1 MALATLPTIKNTT
14 EDLVC
19 LWDKCSKSF
28 EEPELLYNH
37 LANDH
42 VGRKS
47 TGNLCL
53 SCHWDRCEVQT
64 TKRDHITSHLR
75 VHVPLKP
82 HICDTCKKA
91 FKRPQ
96 DLKKHEKI
104 HTDQHQQ
111 QITMNK
117 NLRLNKVLH
126 PPTPPLYCSISDS
139 SPTISSVSSPGNP
152 PLSPA
157 NSGISDLLGFSPNT
171 HPIASDNNTLELSHD
186 YWTLNQNQLAAA
198 NLDLTSNQL
207 NISLNHRHPN
217 NNHNRSHS
225 TNNSYTHHHLSN
237 NARSRHQK
245 QKRSVDVLLDEFYQD
260 VKRKRLEP
268 QYSQE
273 LMKKLEDISDGLF
286 GNNDDDDGF
295 LTLPPSFSTKDDL
308 NQFNDF
314 FSKLSQNINNNQ
326 NNAGGIILVEPAIVF
341 NNNSNNNNSNSN
353 NGLASIISL
362 QPDAFTPL
370 YNDLVVDNLFPDT
383 LPPNIIPSQ
392 TDLYNTADNAIPS
405 PPLEDGIN
413 GWSSSHPS
421 TGQQNLYGTA
431 TGFPPII
438 NDPNSSSSSSQYL
451 DSIDPFNMTVYM
463 NSEDT
468 KLLNNTH
475 QMVNLQRSP
484 HDEKIEAPGID
495 SKIKIETPHITT
507 NNNKDN
513 IIKVECIENG
523 DNDVG
528 NGFTDIM
535 IGKAGLSNLVA
546 GPVNN
551 TSNKNNKNEDVNN
564 KDDVDDLIN
573 GITSL
578 NLNRKEVTKTTTTS
592 ITTAA
597 PTIDDEKLRKQY
609 AKLIDAIHKKV
620 NLMFKKSYLEQINN
634 NNNSNNGDKDNDASI
649 LLNSQVKYQQN
660 LTVN

>member
-1 MALATLPTIKNTT
+1 MALATLPTIKNIT

-186 YWTLNQNQLAAA
+186 YWTLNHNQLAAA
-198 NLDLTSNQL
+198 NLDLTSNPL
-207 NISLNHRHPN
+207 NISLNHRHHN
-217 NNHNRSHS
+217 NNHSRSHS
-225 TNNSYTHHHLSN
+225 INNSYTHHHLSN
-237 NARSRHQK
+237 NDRSRHQK

-286 GNNDDDDGF
+286 GNNDDDD
-295 LTLPPSFSTKDDL
+295 
-308 NQFNDF
+308 
-314 FSKLSQNINNNQ
+314 
-326 NNAGGIILVEPAIVF
+326 
-341 NNNSNNNNSNSN
+341 
-353 NGLASIISL
+353 ASIIL
-362 QPDAFTPL
+362 QPDAFTPI
-370 YNDLVVDNLFPDT
+370 YNDLVMDNLFPDT

-392 TDLYNTADNAIPS
+392 TDLYNPADNAIPS
-405 PPLEDGIN
+405 PPLEDSVN
-413 GWSSSHPS
+413 GWPSSHPS

-431 TGFPPII
+431 PGFPPIT
-438 NDPNSSSSSSQYL
+438 NDSNSSSSSQYL
-451 DSIDPFNMTVYM
+451 DPIDPFNMSVYM
-463 NSEDT
+463 NSEDSN
-468 KLLNNTH
+468 LLNNTH
-475 QMVNLQRSP
+475 RMVNLQRSP
-484 HDEKIEAPGID
+484 HDKKIEALGID
-495 SKIKIETPHITT
+495 SKIKIEAPHTTT

-513 IIKVECIENG
+513 IIKVECIENS

-535 IGKAGLSNLVA
+535 IGKAGLN
-546 GPVNN
+546 
-551 TSNKNNKNEDVNN
+551 DVG
-564 KDDVDDLIN
+564 DLIN
-573 GITSL
+573 GIASL
-578 NLNRKEVTKTTTTS
+578 NLNREEVTKTTTTS

-597 PTIDDEKLRKQY
+597 PTIDDEKLKQY

-634 NNNSNNGDKDNDASI
+634 NNSNSGDKDNDALI
-649 LLNSQVKYQQN
+649 LLNNQVKYQQN

>member
-186 YWTLNQNQLAAA
+186 YWTLNHNQLAAA
-198 NLDLTSNQL
+198 NLDLTSNPL
-207 NISLNHRHPN
+207 NISLNHRHHN
-217 NNHNRSHS
+217 NNHSRSHS
-225 TNNSYTHHHLSN
+225 INNSYTHHHLSN

-295 LTLPPSFSTKDDL
+295 STLPPSFSTKDDL

-353 NGLASIISL
+353 SGLASIIL
-362 QPDAFTPL
+362 QPDAFTPI
-370 YNDLVVDNLFPDT
+370 YNDLVMDNLFPDT
-383 LPPNIIPSQ
+383 LPSNIIPSQ
-392 TDLYNTADNAIPS
+392 TDLYNPADNAIPS
-405 PPLEDGIN
+405 PPLENGVN
-413 GWSSSHPS
+413 GWPSSHPS

-431 TGFPPII
+431 PGFPPIT
-438 NDPNSSSSSSQYL
+438 NDPNSSSPSQYL
-451 DSIDPFNMTVYM
+451 DPIDPFNMSVYM

-468 KLLNNTH
+468 NLLNNTH
-475 QMVNLQRSP
+475 KMLNLQRSP
-484 HDEKIEAPGID
+484 HDKKIEAPG
-495 SKIKIETPHITT
+495 TTT

-535 IGKAGLSNLVA
+535 IGKAGL
-546 GPVNN
+546 
-551 TSNKNNKNEDVNN
+551 
-564 KDDVDDLIN
+564 
-573 GITSL
+573 
-578 NLNRKEVTKTTTTS
+578 KEVTKTTTTS

-597 PTIDDEKLRKQY
+597 PTIDNEKLKQY

-634 NNNSNNGDKDNDASI
+634 NNSDSGDKDNDALI
-649 LLNSQVKYQQN
+649 LLNNQVKYQQN

>member
-1 MALATLPTIKNTT
+1 MALATLPTIKNIT

-186 YWTLNQNQLAAA
+186 YWTLNHNQLAAA
-198 NLDLTSNQL
+198 NLDLTSNPL
-207 NISLNHRHPN
+207 NISLNHRHHN
-217 NNHNRSHS
+217 NNHSRSHS
-225 TNNSYTHHHLSN
+225 INNSYTHHHLSN
-237 NARSRHQK
+237 NDRSRHQK

-273 LMKKLEDISDGLF
+273 LMKKLEDISD
-286 GNNDDDDGF
+286 
-295 LTLPPSFSTKDDL
+295 
-308 NQFNDF
+308 
-314 FSKLSQNINNNQ
+314 
-326 NNAGGIILVEPAIVF
+326 
-341 NNNSNNNNSNSN
+341 
-353 NGLASIISL
+353 ASIIL
-362 QPDAFTPL
+362 QPDAFTPI
-370 YNDLVVDNLFPDT
+370 YNDLVMDNLFPDT

-392 TDLYNTADNAIPS
+392 TDLYNPADNAIPS
-405 PPLEDGIN
+405 PPLEDSVN
-413 GWSSSHPS
+413 GWPSSHPS

-431 TGFPPII
+431 PGFPPIT
-438 NDPNSSSSSSQYL
+438 NDSNSSSSSQYL
-451 DSIDPFNMTVYM
+451 DPIDPFNMSVYM
-463 NSEDT
+463 NSEDSN
-468 KLLNNTH
+468 LLNNTH
-475 QMVNLQRSP
+475 RMVNLQRSP
-484 HDEKIEAPGID
+484 HDKKIEALGID
-495 SKIKIETPHITT
+495 SKIKIEAPHTTT

-513 IIKVECIENG
+513 IIKVECIENS

-535 IGKAGLSNLVA
+535 IGKA
-546 GPVNN
+546 
-551 TSNKNNKNEDVNN
+551 
-564 KDDVDDLIN
+564 DDVGDLIN
-573 GITSL
+573 GIASL
-578 NLNRKEVTKTTTTS
+578 NLNREEVTKTTTTS

-597 PTIDDEKLRKQY
+597 PTIDDEKLKQY

-634 NNNSNNGDKDNDASI
+634 NNSNSGDKDNDALI
-649 LLNSQVKYQQN
+649 LLNNQVKYQQN

>member
-1 MALATLPTIKNTT
+1 MALATLPTIKNIT

-75 VHVPLKP
+75 
-82 HICDTCKKA
+82 TCKKA

-186 YWTLNQNQLAAA
+186 YWTLNHNQLAAA
-198 NLDLTSNQL
+198 NLDLTSNPL
-207 NISLNHRHPN
+207 NISLNHRHHN
-217 NNHNRSHS
+217 NNHSRSHS
-225 TNNSYTHHHLSN
+225 INNSYTHHHLSN
-237 NARSRHQK
+237 NDRSRHQK

-273 LMKKLEDISDGLF
+273 LMKKLEDISD
-286 GNNDDDDGF
+286 
-295 LTLPPSFSTKDDL
+295 
-308 NQFNDF
+308 
-314 FSKLSQNINNNQ
+314 
-326 NNAGGIILVEPAIVF
+326 
-341 NNNSNNNNSNSN
+341 
-353 NGLASIISL
+353 ASIIL
-362 QPDAFTPL
+362 QPDAFTPI
-370 YNDLVVDNLFPDT
+370 YNDLVMDNLFPDT

-392 TDLYNTADNAIPS
+392 TDLYNPADNAIPS
-405 PPLEDGIN
+405 PPLEDSVN
-413 GWSSSHPS
+413 GWPSSHPS

-431 TGFPPII
+431 PGFPPIT
-438 NDPNSSSSSSQYL
+438 NDSNSSSSSQYL
-451 DSIDPFNMTVYM
+451 DPIDPFNMSVYM
-463 NSEDT
+463 NSEDSN
-468 KLLNNTH
+468 LLNNTH
-475 QMVNLQRSP
+475 RMVNLQRSP
-484 HDEKIEAPGID
+484 HDKKIEALGID
-495 SKIKIETPHITT
+495 SKIKIEAPHTTT

-513 IIKVECIENG
+513 IIKVECIENSR
-523 DNDVG
+523 
-528 NGFTDIM
+528 F
-535 IGKAGLSNLVA
+535 
-546 GPVNN
+546 
-551 TSNKNNKNEDVNN
+551 E
-564 KDDVDDLIN
+564 
-573 GITSL
+573 
-578 NLNRKEVTKTTTTS
+578 
-592 ITTAA
+592 
-597 PTIDDEKLRKQY
+597 
-609 AKLIDAIHKKV
+609 
-620 NLMFKKSYLEQINN
+620 
-634 NNNSNNGDKDNDASI
+634 
-649 LLNSQVKYQQN
+649 
-660 LTVN
+660 

>member
-1 MALATLPTIKNTT
+1 MALATLPTIKNIT

-186 YWTLNQNQLAAA
+186 YWTLNHNQLAAA
-198 NLDLTSNQL
+198 NLDLTSNPL
-207 NISLNHRHPN
+207 NISLNHRHHN
-217 NNHNRSHS
+217 NNHSRSHS
-225 TNNSYTHHHLSN
+225 INNSYTHHHLSN
-237 NARSRHQK
+237 NDRSRHQK

-286 GNNDDDDGF
+286 GNNDDDD
-295 LTLPPSFSTKDDL
+295 
-308 NQFNDF
+308 
-314 FSKLSQNINNNQ
+314 
-326 NNAGGIILVEPAIVF
+326 
-341 NNNSNNNNSNSN
+341 
-353 NGLASIISL
+353 ASIIL
-362 QPDAFTPL
+362 QPDAFTPI
-370 YNDLVVDNLFPDT
+370 YNDLVMDNLFPDT

-392 TDLYNTADNAIPS
+392 TDLYNPADNAIPS
-405 PPLEDGIN
+405 PPLEDSVN
-413 GWSSSHPS
+413 GWPSSHPS

-431 TGFPPII
+431 PGFPPIT
-438 NDPNSSSSSSQYL
+438 NDSNSSSSSQYL
-451 DSIDPFNMTVYM
+451 DPIDPFNMSVYM
-463 NSEDT
+463 NSEDSN
-468 KLLNNTH
+468 LLNNTH
-475 QMVNLQRSP
+475 RMVNLQRSP
-484 HDEKIEAPGID
+484 HDKKIEALGID
-495 SKIKIETPHITT
+495 SKIKIEAPHTTT

-513 IIKVECIENG
+513 IIKVECIENS

-535 IGKAGLSNLVA
+535 IGKAGLN
-546 GPVNN
+546 
-551 TSNKNNKNEDVNN
+551 DVG
-564 KDDVDDLIN
+564 DLIN
-573 GITSL
+573 GIASL
-578 NLNRKEVTKTTTTS
+578 NLNREEVTKTTTTS

-597 PTIDDEKLRKQY
+597 PTIDDEKLKQY

-634 NNNSNNGDKDNDASI
+634 NNSNSGDKDNDALI
-649 LLNSQVKYQQN
+649 LLNNQVKYQQN
-660 LTVN
+660 LTKNREKKVENKTFLEKYFS